1 MASCNA
7 DNIKVVVRVRKGLER
22 DEGKSVLWT
31 VPRNDQISL
40 VDKSKSWTFDS
51 VIPEDGSNESVF
63 E

>member
-1 MASCNA
+1 M
-7 DNIKVVVRVRKGLER
+7 VVRVRKGLER